1 MYQQVQLDYW
11 IIIKIMENTLPL
23 SLLLGGI
30 SKERSNHDSYGD
42 NLESFFWLI
51 YWCLISSKQWLITW
65 CVTTVSRRVSLVVLT
80 PPEHLN
86 SPRFQWGSCCSILWF
101 RSSLFFLLFLV
112 IVWSVPS
119 SIYGFWLPLWWLQTF
134 FVNYIS
140 DRTTFTIMSVKEWYS
155 KSK

>member
-101 RSSLFFLLFLV
+101 RSSLFFLLFFGHCVVCSFFDLRLLV
-112 IVWSVPS
+112 TTLVASN
-119 SIYGFWLPLWWLQTF
+119 F
-134 FVNYIS
+134 FCQLY
-140 DRTTFTIMSVKEWYS
+140 
-155 KSK
+155 